1 MSLIGYTFRSRARP
15 ISSTPYPSKLPR
27 ESTSI
32 SARDGDSSKSHTAML
47 RKSCAPFDARKF
59 IIHLQFSSSSFSS
72 FILLPPPFRV
82 SFARYCRYFQT
93 QHEQPASAMD
103 ETMPRDTRRMMEEE
117 RGLRLLKLKC
127 FPILRLL
134 YTLNYS
140 WVVVLWRILKLK
152 LRVLYYIMNI
162 VRDVYIFL
170 IFELYIY
177 IVNYSFNYGKYVT
190 YRTYVL
196 SFFIIIITTI
206 WIGRLFIFFKLFFH
220 LVSISIYSSI
230 VLFFYFLKNHSTLSF
245 KYASISRNHVTLSQ
259 FRFI

>member
-1 MSLIGYTFRSRARP
+1 
-15 ISSTPYPSKLPR
+15 
-27 ESTSI
+27 
-32 SARDGDSSKSHTAML
+32 
-47 RKSCAPFDARKF
+47 
-59 IIHLQFSSSSFSS
+59 
-72 FILLPPPFRV
+72 
-82 SFARYCRYFQT
+82 
-93 QHEQPASAMD
+93 MD

-170 IFELYIY
+170 IIYIWIIYIY

-220 LVSISIYSSI
+220 LVSILIYSLI

-245 KYASISRNHVTLSQ
+245 KYASISRNHVTLFQ

>member
-1 MSLIGYTFRSRARP
+1 MRRCPEIREGWWRKREAYDCWNWNVFRYWDYY
-15 ISSTPYPSKLPR
+15 ILW
-27 ESTSI
+27 
-32 SARDGDSSKSHTAML
+32 
-47 RKSCAPFDARKF
+47 
-59 IIHLQFSSSSFSS
+59 IIL
-72 FILLPPPFRV
+72 
-82 SFARYCRYFQT
+82 
-93 QHEQPASAMD
+93 E
-103 ETMPRDTRRMMEEE
+103 
-117 RGLRLLKLKC
+117 
-127 FPILRLL
+127 LL
-134 YTLNYS
+134 YYDGYWNWNYEYCII
-140 WVVVLWRILKLK
+140 LWILC
-152 LRVLYYIMNI
+152 
-162 VRDVYIFL
+162 RDVYIFL

-177 IVNYSFNYGKYVT
+177 IVNYSFNYGRYVT